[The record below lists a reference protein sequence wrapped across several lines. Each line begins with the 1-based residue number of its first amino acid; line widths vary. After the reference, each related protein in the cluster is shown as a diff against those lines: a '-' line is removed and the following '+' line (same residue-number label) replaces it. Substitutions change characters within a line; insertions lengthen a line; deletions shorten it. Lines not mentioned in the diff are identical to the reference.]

1 MALPRAPALHESA
14 RLEVAKVKP
23 ATHKQTLEIVAAY
36 VAGTLK
42 AWATSNCMTYH
53 CAMMRISRFRRE
65 RPTEYARLV
74 KC

>member
-1 MALPRAPALHESA
+1 M
-14 RLEVAKVKP
+14 KP
-23 ATHKQTLEIVAAY
+23 STYTETLDIVSAY

-42 AWATSNCMTYH
+42 DWIAAHCMTYH

-65 RPTEYARLV
+65 RPAEYARLL